1 MNFIQLRRRNI
12 FVDAIKKYRRVQCI
26 YCNISIQFFFSE
38 ILTDCFVTLNSTETY
53 ILRRN
58 LDAETTKVKLNVVVQ
73 AGKERRQGTAGVL
86 KPGAATRGC
95 FMILGVRR
103 KGFGLTVIG

>member
-1 MNFIQLRRRNI
+1 MHLLQYFHTI
-12 FVDAIKKYRRVQCI
+12 
-26 YCNISIQFFFSE
+26 FFFR
-38 ILTDCFVTLNSTETY
+38 NSDRLFCDTEQYRNLYY

-103 KGFGLTVIG
+103 KGFRLTVID